1 MQIFR
6 EKRAFTL
13 IELLVVIAIIGILAA
28 IVLVSLRSARDSAY
42 DAEIKSELEQVRAA
56 AEIHYSN
63 NGSYTGFSVPS
74 GLEPPRCSN
83 SYPNYNATTS
93 VDDFVMSAELCA
105 EAGQSWCVDG
115 RGISKKAT
123 TTDLATATSSCP

>member
-1 MQIFR
+1 MQFFR
-6 EKRAFTL
+6 TKRGFTL

-63 NGSYTGFSVPS
+63 EGMYTGLTIPTGLTPPTCSDDS
-74 GLEPPRCSN
+74 G
-83 SYPNYNATTS
+83 YQVVTTT
-93 VDDFVMSAELCA
+93 DDFVIWADLCA
-105 EAGQSWCVDG
+105 DDGYDWCIDG
-115 RGISKKAT
+115 RGMSKKVTSTAMVGV
-123 TTDLATATSSCP
+123 ATSCPQ

>member
-1 MQIFR
+1 MQIFK

-63 NGSYTGFSVPS
+63 TGGYTGLVIPTGLTPPACSDDGSYQVV
-74 GLEPPRCSN
+74 
-83 SYPNYNATTS
+83 TS
-93 VDDFVMSAELCA
+93 TEEFVIWADLCA
-105 EAGQSWCVDG
+105 DDGFDWCIDG
-115 RGISKKAT
+115 RGMSKKVT
-123 TTDLATATSSCP
+123 STAMGGVTSSCP